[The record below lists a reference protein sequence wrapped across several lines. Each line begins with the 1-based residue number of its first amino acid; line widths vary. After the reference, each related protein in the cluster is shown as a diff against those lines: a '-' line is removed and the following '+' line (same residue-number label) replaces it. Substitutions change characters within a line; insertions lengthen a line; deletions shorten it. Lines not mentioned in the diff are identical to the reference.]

1 MYSERRYRCHAARSS
16 ASLVRDPS
24 LITNVRAS
32 IREQCKCVVI
42 GKRSETK
49 PRRSLFSAFAFPT
62 ESLHA
67 VLSLYYVDGMKL
79 LEQKYPLEYNN
90 RNSYATYLLIV
101 IVDWNVGTLIGHFIN
116 F

>member
-1 MYSERRYRCHAARSS
+1 MQMCSY
-16 ASLVRDPS
+16 
-24 LITNVRAS
+24 
-32 IREQCKCVVI
+32 
-42 GKRSETK
+42 RSEIRHENSTVF
-49 PRRSLFSAFAFPT
+49 LFSAFAFPT

-67 VLSLYYVDGMKL
+67 VLSLYYVDSMKL

-90 RNSYATYLLIV
+90 PNSYATYLLIV